1 MFCANC
7 GKFNVEGSRF
17 CEGCG
22 SQLYDNQPPV
32 NPRAEEGS
40 IGAFFKKPTV
50 KIFLFMILGMALL
63 LGVNAIV
70 KSINGPKNTVKT
82 YVQAYKSANWGKV
95 YNMLDLPEDAPMLTK
110 DAFIERMTG
119 VKPDIKKFKIEDS
132 AEQVKIPLMVSDP
145 EVFKAM
151 TARSMNY
158 TVSYTTSE
166 STDKDDVR
174 YMTVSVAEKEK
185 KVGKEYKIDASN
197 VVGSLTIQAPMG
209 SVVYVDGMQ
218 LTVSY
223 TDGGTDYYDEFYL
236 FRGPHNIRIT
246 SNLFETVD
254 EVIDVGYGSYYQPSN
269 LVLSESV
276 QKDLL
281 NLVNS
286 TLNTVWNGA
295 FAGNELSSLDLN
307 MTENARNN
315 INYAYTYLKDWA
327 DVTDGYGLKNASF
340 KNLQID
346 NLSYYMYDGKVTIE
360 AHFALDYTFTEVYT
374 SSSNGESYDY
384 SRSGYVDF
392 QYTNTG
398 WVITYMDSYL
408 LNY

>member
-7 GKFNVEGSRF
+7 GKFNVDGSRF

-32 NPRAEEGS
+32 NPRAEVGS

-50 KIFLFMILGMALL
+50 KIFLFMILGMVLL

-119 VKPDIKKFKIEDS
+119 VTPDIKKFKIEDS

-218 LTVSY
+218 LTVSH
-223 TDGGTDYYDEFYL
+223 TDGGTDYYDEFYR
-236 FRGPHNIRIT
+236 FRGPHNIRTT

-360 AHFALDYTFTEVYT
+360 AQFALDYTFTEVYT

>member
-1 MFCANC
+1 M
-7 GKFNVEGSRF
+7 
-17 CEGCG
+17 
-22 SQLYDNQPPV
+22 
-32 NPRAEEGS
+32 GS

-119 VKPDIKKFKIEDS
+119 VTPDIKKFKIEDS

-223 TDGGTDYYDEFYL
+223 TDGGTDYYD
-236 FRGPHNIRIT
+236 P
-246 SNLFETVD
+246 
-254 EVIDVGYGSYYQPSN
+254 YYQQP
-269 LVLSESV
+269 V
-276 QKDLL
+276 
-281 NLVNS
+281 
-286 TLNTVWNGA
+286 
-295 FAGNELSSLDLN
+295 
-307 MTENARNN
+307 
-315 INYAYTYLKDWA
+315 
-327 DVTDGYGLKNASF
+327 
-340 KNLQID
+340 
-346 NLSYYMYDGKVTIE
+346 
-360 AHFALDYTFTEVYT
+360 
-374 SSSNGESYDY
+374 
-384 SRSGYVDF
+384 
-392 QYTNTG
+392 
-398 WVITYMDSYL
+398 
-408 LNY
+408 

>member
-119 VKPDIKKFKIEDS
+119 VTPDIKKFKIEDS

-166 STDKDDVR
+166 STNKDDVR

-197 VVGSLTIQAPMG
+197 LFGSLNITVPMG
-209 SVVYVDGMQ
+209 SVVFVDGMQ
-218 LTVSY
+218 LAPAY
-223 TDGGTDYYDEFYL
+223 TDSGWDYYDELYL
-236 FRGPHNIRIT
+236 FRGAHNIRIT
-246 SNLFETVD
+246 SNLFETID
-254 EVIDVGYGSYYQPSN
+254 EIVDVGYTGGEYKPYN
-269 LVLSESV
+269 FVLSESV
-276 QKDLL
+276 KNELQK
-281 NLVNS
+281 LVNS
-286 TLNTVWNGA
+286 TLTTIWTGI
-295 FAGNELSSLDLN
+295 FAGSDLYSLDLK
-307 MTENARNN
+307 MTDYAREN
-315 INYAYTYLKDWA
+315 ISYSYEWA
-327 DVTDGYGLKNASF
+327 VSDADITDGYGLKSASF
-340 KNLQID
+340 KDLKLD
-346 NLSYYMYDGKVTIE
+346 NLNYYSYSGTITVEGYVFVTN
-360 AHFALDYTFTEVYT
+360 TFVEVYNNST
-374 SSSNGESYDY
+374 SEYES
-384 SRSGYVDF
+384 SRSGYVEF
-392 QYTNTG
+392 EYTNGG
-398 WVITYMDSYL
+398 WVITSMDSYL
-408 LNY
+408 FSY